1 MPVNFFE
8 KLDGSPKRVAS
19 RLSFSS
25 NPPRSMKN
33 RMLLFDSRPLRLN
46 NPRVIR
52 AWNLQFPRQS
62 RIYISKPAMLKLFFH
77 YPTEI
82 LFIFLSQFSRQ
93 VFSRWKPPRD
103 GYAVS
108 IDDKSIALWSSSC
121 GAKSCSSIGVIMRRT
136 SPSVYILDR
145 RNRYREIR
153 FLVVALFRETG
164 EWCRNRSMTD
174 FHDRVY
180 RPNSFPKGKGSFPI
194 IFLRRSLSREI
205 YLEMY
210 KSWREEKNGAPVW
223 RI

>member
-1 MPVNFFE
+1 MEFTV
-8 KLDGSPKRVAS
+8 SPAIS
-19 RLSFSS
+19 
-25 NPPRSMKN
+25 
-33 RMLLFDSRPLRLN
+33 
-46 NPRVIR
+46 
-52 AWNLQFPRQS
+52 
-62 RIYISKPAMLKLFFH
+62 YIHLETCYA
-77 YPTEI
+77 
-82 LFIFLSQFSRQ
+82 QV
-93 VFSRWKPPRD
+93 VFSLSHRD
-103 GYAVS
+103 IIHFLVTIFETGVFEGSLLEMEAYAVS

-136 SPSVYILDR
+136 SSSVYILDR